1 MDTLQ
6 VGEITIHW
14 LRGGVTHFDGGAMF
28 GVVPKALWSKKHE
41 VNEKNQIRCV
51 TDPMYF
57 EYQGKHYL
65 IDAGIGVGRL
75 TEKQKRNFG
84 VVEESFILEDLA
96 TLGVGPEDIDCILM
110 THLHFDHIVGLT
122 DTSGKSIF
130 KNATIYTTET
140 EWQEIRQPNIRS
152 KATYWPENWRGIASQ
167 IKTYSES
174 LRLNDAIQLE
184 KTGGH
189 SNGHAVIRIDSQ
201 GESAIHMADIFPT
214 HAHQN
219 VLWVTAYDDYPM
231 DSIFAKERI
240 RNELD
245 GTGKWLL
252 FYHDAFYRALQFDV
266 DGNVTD
272 KLTLKRGIQHTPI

>member
-1 MDTLQ
+1 MNTLR

-28 GVVPKALWSKKHE
+28 GVVPKALWSKKYE
-41 VNEKNQIRCV
+41 PNEKNQIRCV
-51 TDPMYF
+51 CDPMYF

-84 VVEESFILEDLA
+84 VVEESFVLEDLA
-96 TLGVGPEDIDCILM
+96 QLGVKPEDIDVVLM

-122 DTSGKSIF
+122 DTTGKSIF

-140 EWQEIRQPNIRS
+140 EWAEMKRPNIRS
-152 KATYWPENWRGIASQ
+152 KATYWPENWQGVAHQ
-167 IKTYSES
+167 IKTYNQF
-174 LRLNDAIQLE
+174 LTLNDAIMLE

-189 SNGHAVIRIDSQ
+189 SNGHAVIRINSG

-231 DSIFAKERI
+231 DSIFAKEKLRDEI
-240 RNELD
+240 D
-245 GTGKWLL
+245 GTGKWVL
-252 FYHDAFYRALQFDV
+252 FYHDYFYRALRFDEGAQV
-266 DGNVTD
+266 VNEIKVE
-272 KLTLKRGIQHTPI
+272 R